1 MDTTGLK
8 SKSALLLVPA
18 ALLFVVLYAYPVLE
32 LLITSVYDNG
42 FTVQHYKEFFGE
54 PAYLKVLG
62 RTARLAFSV
71 TLITL
76 TLGYPVAFVLATGR
90 EKIATIVLIAILL
103 PFWIS
108 VLVRSYT
115 WMMLLG
121 WKGVL
126 NNLLLGLGLHQERLP
141 LLYNQFSVH
150 VGMVYVLL
158 PFMILSIYASMKA
171 FDPTL
176 LRAAH
181 SLGAGPVEAVARV
194 FIPMTLPGVAAGCL
208 IVFLSA
214 LGFFTT
220 PALLG
225 GARDITVAMLV
236 EKQITGLPSWGPG
249 AAIAAILLGLVL
261 TVFLVCGRLLRRYQ
275 FTPGV

>member
-1 MDTTGLK
+1 M
-8 SKSALLLVPA
+8 PA
-18 ALLFVVLYAYPVLE
+18 VLLFVVFYAYPLAQ
-32 LLITSVYDNG
+32 LLVTSVYDKG
-42 FTVQHYKEFFGE
+42 FTIRYYSEFFGE
-54 PAYLKVLG
+54 PAYVKVLG

-71 TLITL
+71 TVITL
-76 TLGYPVAFVLATGR
+76 ALGYPVAFVLATVRGR
-90 EKIATIVLIAILL
+90 IATALFVAILL

-121 WKGVL
+121 WKGVI
-126 NNLLLGLGLHQERLP
+126 NNLLLSLDLRQERLS
-141 LLYNQFSVH
+141 LLYNQFGVH

-181 SLGAGPVEAVARV
+181 SLGAGPVEAVVRV
-194 FIPMTLPGVAAGCL
+194 FIPMTLPGVTAGCL
-208 IVFLSA
+208 LVFLSA

-236 EKQITGLPSWGPG
+236 EKQITGLPEWGPG
-249 AAIAAILLGLVL
+249 AAIATVLLILVL
-261 TVFLVCGRLLRRYQ
+261 AVFLVFSRVLRRYQ
-275 FTPGV
+275 FTAGA